1 MASSAL
7 VSVIVPAYNAGP
19 WIAQAVR
26 SVLDQTHRHLELI
39 VVNDGSTDDT
49 LQRVLAFDDPRLRIV
64 DQANAGVSAARN
76 MGIAL
81 AKGDFICLMDGDD
94 AMLPDNITV
103 KLAGLREHKVDWVY
117 GDLVICDAELKPTG
131 TILKGTDGDVTRTV
145 LLGATTA
152 VPTPCSN
159 VLARRRCFDEGVR
172 LDEHLS
178 NAADQDLAISLAR
191 RFTYKRLN
199 IALNLYRVLP
209 GSMSKSI
216 ALFER
221 DHLRLFWKA
230 EREGLLKE
238 ALFRRRCK
246 ANLYW
251 AIGGSWWK
259 FTSDRMRA
267 VRFFLKALVSHPAVI
282 ARPVRKRLV
291 IQ

>member
-1 MASSAL
+1 MSDL

-19 WIAQAVR
+19 WIGEAVR
-26 SVLDQTHRHLELI
+26 SVLAQTHRELELI

-49 LQRVLAFDDPRLRIV
+49 LETILAYDDLRLRVV

-76 MGIAL
+76 MGLAI
-81 AKGDFICLMDGDD
+81 AKGEFICFMDGDD
-94 AMLPDNITV
+94 SMLPDNLAI
-103 KLAGLREHKVDWVY
+103 KLRGLKEHGVDWVF
-117 GDLVICDAELKPTG
+117 GDLVICDEQLRPTG
-131 TILKGTDGDVTRTV
+131 AILKGTDGDVTRTV

-159 VLARRRCFDEGVR
+159 VLARRHCFDQGVR

-178 NAADQDLAISLAR
+178 NAADQDLAIALAR

-199 IALNLYRVLP
+199 TAQNLYRVVP
-209 GSMSKSI
+209 GSMSKGI

-230 EREGLLKE
+230 ERDGLLRE
-238 ALFRRRCK
+238 PMFRRRCL

-259 FTSDRMRA
+259 FTEERMRA
-267 VRFFLKALVSHPAVI
+267 VRFFLKAVASHPAVI

>member
-1 MASSAL
+1 MSPL

-19 WIAQAVR
+19 WIGEAVR
-26 SVLDQTHRHLELI
+26 SVLAQTHRDLELI

-49 LQRVLAFDDPRLRIV
+49 MAQVLAFDDARVRIV

-76 MGIAL
+76 MGLAM
-81 AKGDFICLMDGDD
+81 AKGDLICFMDGDD
-94 AMLPDNITV
+94 AMLPDNIAI
-103 KLAGLREHKVDWVY
+103 KSRGLEEHGVDWVY
-117 GDLVICDAELKPTG
+117 GDLVICDAHLKPTG
-131 TILKGTDGDVTRTV
+131 AILKGTDGDVTRTV

-159 VLARRRCFDEGVR
+159 VLARRKCFDEGVR

-178 NAADQDLAISLAR
+178 NAADQDLAIALAR
-191 RFTYKRLN
+191 RFTYKRLDT
-199 IALNLYRVLP
+199 AQNLYRVLP

-221 DHLRLFWKA
+221 DHLRLFRKA
-230 EREGLLKE
+230 LRDGLLRE
-238 ALFRRRCK
+238 TMFRRRCM

-259 FTSDRMRA
+259 FTTERMRA
-267 VRFFLKALVSHPAVI
+267 IRFFLKALASHPAVI
-282 ARPVRKRLV
+282 ARPVKKRLV

>member
-1 MASSAL
+1 M
-7 VSVIVPAYNAGP
+7 IVPAYNVGRF
-19 WIAQAVR
+19 IDEAVR
-26 SVLDQTHRHLELI
+26 SVLAQTHHELELI

-49 LQRVLAFDDPRLRIV
+49 LERLLAIADPRLRIV

-76 MGIAL
+76 MGLAL
-81 AKGDFICLMDGDD
+81 AKGDHICFMDGDD
-94 AMLPDNITV
+94 AMLPDNLAV
-103 KLAGLREHKVDWVY
+103 KLNGIRELGVDWVY
-117 GDLVICDAELKPTG
+117 GDLVICDAELEPTG
-131 TILKGTDGDVTRTV
+131 AILKGTDGDVTRTV

-159 VLARRRCFDEGVR
+159 VLARRKCYDEGVR

-191 RFTYKRLN
+191 RFTYKRLDT
-199 IALNLYRVLP
+199 AQNLYRVVP

-230 EREGLLKE
+230 RRDGLLNE
-238 ALFRRRCK
+238 PMFRRRCM

-259 FTSDRMRA
+259 FTPERMRA
-267 VRFFLKALVSHPAVI
+267 VRFFLKAMISHPAVI
-282 ARPVRKRLV
+282 GRPVRKRLV
-291 IQ
+291 LQ

>member
-1 MASSAL
+1 MSGL

-19 WIAQAVR
+19 WIAEAVR
-26 SVLDQTHRHLELI
+26 SVLAQTHHELELI

-49 LQRVLAFDDPRLRIV
+49 LQRVLASDDPRLRIV

-76 MGIAL
+76 MGLAL
-81 AKGDFICLMDGDD
+81 AKGDFICFMDGDD
-94 AMLPDNITV
+94 AMLPDNIAV
-103 KLAGLREHKVDWVY
+103 KLRGLLEHGVDWVY
-117 GDLVICDAELKPTG
+117 GDLVICDADLKPTG
-131 TILKGTDGDVTRTV
+131 HILKGTDGDVTRTV

-178 NAADQDLAISLAR
+178 NAADQDLAIALSR
-191 RFTYKRLN
+191 RFSYKRLN
-199 IALNLYRVLP
+199 TAQNLYRVLP

-230 EREGLLKE
+230 QREGLLRE
-238 ALFRRRCK
+238 TMFRRRCL

-259 FTSDRMRA
+259 FTDDRLRA
-267 VRFFLKALVSHPAVI
+267 VRFFLKALASHPAVI

>member
-1 MASSAL
+1 MSEV

-19 WIAQAVR
+19 WIGEAIR
-26 SVLDQTHRHLELI
+26 SVLAQTHRELELI

-49 LQRVLAFDDPRLRIV
+49 LDRILTFDDPRLRIV

-81 AKGDFICLMDGDD
+81 AKGDYICFMDGDD
-94 AMLPDNITV
+94 AMLPENIAI
-103 KLAGLREHKVDWVY
+103 KLRGLRDNDVDWVY
-117 GDLVICDAELKPTG
+117 GDLVICDADLKPTG
-131 TILKGTDGDVTRTV
+131 TLLKGTDGDVIRTV

-178 NAADQDLAISLAR
+178 NAADQDLAIALAGR
-191 RFTYKRLN
+191 YRHKRLDT
-199 IALNLYRVLP
+199 AQNLYRVLP

-230 EREGLLKE
+230 RRGGLLGDRI
-238 ALFRRRCK
+238 FRRRCM

-259 FTSDRMRA
+259 FTSDRLRA
-267 VRFFLKALVSHPAVI
+267 VRFFVKALTSHPAVI
-282 ARPVRKRLV
+282 LRPVRKRLV
-291 IQ
+291 IR

>member
-1 MASSAL
+1 MSHL

-19 WIAQAVR
+19 WIEEAVR
-26 SVLDQTHRHLELI
+26 SVLAQTHTDLELI

-49 LQRVLAFDDPRLRIV
+49 LIKVLSIGDERLRVV

-76 MGIAL
+76 MGLAL
-81 AKGDFICLMDGDD
+81 AKGDFICFMDGDD
-94 AMLPDNITV
+94 AMLPDNLAL
-103 KLAGLREHKVDWVY
+103 KLRGLLEHGVDWVY
-117 GDLVICDAELKPTG
+117 GDLLICDAHLKPAG
-131 TILKGTDGDVTRTV
+131 PRLKGTDGDVTRTV

-159 VLARRRCFDEGVR
+159 VLARRRCFDEGIR

-178 NAADQDLAISLAR
+178 NAADQDFAIHLAQ
-191 RFTYKRLN
+191 RFTYKRLDM
-199 IALNLYRVLP
+199 AQNLYRVVP

-216 ALFER
+216 PLFER
-221 DHLRLFWKA
+221 DHLRLFRKA
-230 EREGLLKE
+230 AEAGLLHE
-238 ALFRRRCK
+238 PMFRRRCM

-259 FTSDRMRA
+259 FTGDRPRA
-267 VRFFLKALVSHPAVI
+267 LRFFLMAVFSHPAVLV
-282 ARPVRKRLV
+282 RPVRKRFI

>member
-1 MASSAL
+1 MSRL

-19 WIAQAVR
+19 WIGEAIR
-26 SVLDQTHRHLELI
+26 SILAQTHRELELI
-39 VVNDGSTDDT
+39 VVNDGSSDDT
-49 LQRVLAFDDPRLRIV
+49 LIRVLAFDDTRIRVV

-76 MGIAL
+76 MGLAL
-81 AKGDFICLMDGDD
+81 AKGDFICFMDGDD
-94 AMLPDNITV
+94 AMLPDNIAL
-103 KLAGLREHKVDWVY
+103 KLQGLEEHGVDWVF
-117 GDLVICDAELKPTG
+117 GDLVICDSDLGQTG
-131 TILKGTDGDVTRTV
+131 NILRGTDGDVTRTV

-152 VPTPCSN
+152 VPAPCSN

-178 NAADQDLAISLAR
+178 NAADQDLAIALAR
-191 RFTYKRLN
+191 RFSYKRLK
-199 IALNLYRVLP
+199 IAQNLYRVLP

-221 DHLRLFWKA
+221 DHLHLFWKA
-230 EREGLLKE
+230 QREGLLRE
-238 ALFRRRCK
+238 RMFRRRCL

-259 FTSDRMRA
+259 FTTDRARA
-267 VRFFLKALVSHPAVI
+267 MRFFLKALVSHPAVI
-282 ARPVRKRLV
+282 VRPVRKRLV

>member
-1 MASSAL
+1 MSGL

-19 WIAQAVR
+19 WIEEAVR
-26 SVLDQTHRHLELI
+26 SVLAQTHRELELI

-49 LQRVLAFDDPRLRIV
+49 LARVLAIGDARLRVV

-76 MGIAL
+76 MGL
-81 AKGDFICLMDGDD
+81 AVAQGEFICFMDGDD
-94 AMLPDNITV
+94 AMLPENIAM
-103 KLAGLREHKVDWVY
+103 KLRGLLDHGVDWVY
-117 GDLVICDAELKPTG
+117 GDLLICDAHLKPAG
-131 TILKGTDGDVTRTV
+131 PRLKGTDGDVTRTV

-159 VLARRRCFDEGVR
+159 LLARRRCFDEGVR

-178 NAADQDLAISLAR
+178 NAADQDLAIHLSQ
-191 RFTYKRLN
+191 RFTYKRLDM
-199 IALNLYRVLP
+199 AQNLYRVVP

-216 ALFER
+216 PLFER
-221 DHLRLFWKA
+221 DHLRLFRKA
-230 EREGLLKE
+230 ADAGLLSE
-238 ALFRRRCK
+238 PIFRRRCM

-259 FTSDRMRA
+259 FTGDRLRA
-267 VRFFLKALVSHPAVI
+267 IRFFLMAVISHPAVLV
-282 ARPVRKRLV
+282 RPVRKRFV